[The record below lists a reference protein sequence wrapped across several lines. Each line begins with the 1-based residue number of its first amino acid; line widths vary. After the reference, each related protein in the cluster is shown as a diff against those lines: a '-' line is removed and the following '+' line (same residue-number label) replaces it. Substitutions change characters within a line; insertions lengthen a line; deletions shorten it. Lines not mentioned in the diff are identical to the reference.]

1 MSKMNKFD
9 ENFQKV
15 SMELEK
21 FCDNFLIEGVPEDYK
36 GVWLPK
42 NEVRAW
48 AIPRKSAEILK
59 LLVLANKSKVV
70 LELGTSFGYSA
81 IWLASAVKEFNGKVH
96 TVDLIKPKIKEAK
109 KNFKRARVEK
119 FINQIEGEISQVLN
133 KWNKKI
139 DFVFLDADK
148 PNYLNYIKKMEPH
161 FKRGTVIVADNA
173 TDFGYAM
180 KDYLEYIS
188 KDPKY
193 RSYLLDID
201 HGLMISVKI

>member
-1 MSKMNKFD
+1 MNEFD

-15 SMELEK
+15 SEELEK

-48 AIPRKSAEILK
+48 AIPRQSAEILK
-59 LLVLANKSKVV
+59 ILVLANKSKTV

-81 IWLASAVKEFNGKVH
+81 IWLASAVKELNGKVH

-109 KNFKRARVEK
+109 KNFKKAKLEK
-119 FINQIEGEISQVLN
+119 FINQIEGEILQVLS

-148 PNYLNYIKKMEPH
+148 PNYLKYIKKMEPY
-161 FKRGTVIVADNA
+161 FKKGTIIVADNA

-180 KDYLEYIS
+180 EDYLKYVS
-188 KDPKY
+188 SDSKY
-193 RSYLLDID
+193 RSYLLNID
-201 HGLMISVKI
+201 HGLMISVRI

>member
-1 MSKMNKFD
+1 MWTFNG
-9 ENFQKV
+9 
-15 SMELEK
+15 
-21 FCDNFLIEGVPEDYK
+21 EGGEMQMTK
-36 GVWLPK
+36 LK
-42 NEVRAW
+42 NPINR
-48 AIPRKSAEILK
+48 
-59 LLVLANKSKVV
+59 
-70 LELGTSFGYSA
+70 
-81 IWLASAVKEFNGKVH
+81 LASAVKEFDGKVY
-96 TVDLIKPKIKEAK
+96 TIDLIKPKIKEAK

-119 FINQIEGEISQVLN
+119 FINQIEGEISQVLS

-180 KDYLEYIS
+180 KDYLEYVF

-193 RSYLLDID
+193 KSYLLDID
-201 HGLMISVKI
+201 HGLMVSVKI

>member
-1 MSKMNKFD
+1 MNKFD

-15 SMELEK
+15 SAELEK
-21 FCDNFLIEGVPEDYK
+21 FCDDFLIEGVPEDYK

-48 AIPRKSAEILK
+48 AIPRQSAEILK
-59 LLVLANKSKVV
+59 LLVLASKSKVV

-81 IWLASAVKEFNGKVH
+81 IWLASAVKEFDGKVY
-96 TVDLIKPKIKEAK
+96 TIDLIKPKIKEAK

-119 FINQIEGEISQVLN
+119 FINQIEGEISQVLS

-173 TDFGYAM
+173 VDFGYAM

-201 HGLMISVKI
+201 HGLMVSVKI